1 MYLLILYNFTMEI
14 QSVTIKLFCHSK
26 ILLLT
31 GYLRFSTSKHE
42 IKLSLLTAPWCAI
55 VLTARDICVTKE
67 FEIITASHNM
77 LERGSIKYW
86 LGSFSN
92 LAVDE
97 NRALRKVT
105 QLSSYNWLGWKG
117 RSHRMK
123 HKMLFMQFW
132 F

>member
-1 MYLLILYNFTMEI
+1 MYLLILYNFTTEI

-55 VLTARDICVTKE
+55 VVTARDICVTKE
-67 FEIITASHNM
+67 LEIITASHNM
-77 LERGSIKYW
+77 LEKGSIKYW

-132 F
+132 